1 MSVEQAILGGLIAKQ
16 TITDI
21 GREVGMSRDAVR
33 RRLAKMSA
41 MLDTTRSA
49 DPTHNAI
56 LELERDRVVLKREL
70 ETVRRKLEAAHL
82 DNALYEQL
90 AEVIRDSVAPLP
102 SPTWQHAAPAAG
114 DGGAVDAV
122 LLLSDEHG
130 DEVLTA
136 DATNGLEVYDFR
148 VFQMRLDRLRDKVIL
163 WTQKLLPAHRFNRLF
178 VFKLGDAVNGDIH
191 EQGPRNAFGN
201 TLKAALAVGDAEAMM
216 IDVLSNYFP
225 GGVYVVGV
233 SGNHPRRAS
242 RKDYDGPHDNFDY
255 LVGTQI
261 ATRLANNGNVTVVL
275 PESYTAYVEIA
286 GRVWALNH
294 GDDVVGYS
302 GIPWVGFDKRNNR
315 IQSILATAKT
325 RADYFVYGH
334 YHTAASFASA
344 GGQSFHSG
352 PWTFVDTYAMNKHA
366 LGGHEPTQTLFVV
379 HEKFGVILPIP
390 IFTRDLAAERALYP
404 AMPDEI
410 GVVRDVTT
418 AVPRDSLIQIVT
430 P

>member
-1 MSVEQAILGGLIAKQ
+1 MSVEQDILGGLIAKQ
-16 TITDI
+16 TITEI
-21 GREVGMSRDAVR
+21 GREVGLSRDAVR
-33 RRLAKMSA
+33 RRMAKLSA
-41 MLDTTRSA
+41 MLDDTRIV
-49 DPTHNAI
+49 DPTANAV
-56 LELERDRVVLKREL
+56 LTLERERTVLQSEV
-70 ETVRRKLEAAHL
+70 ETLKKKLRATHL
-82 DNALYEQL
+82 DGSLFERL
-90 AEVIRDSVAPLP
+90 AAVIREDTAPFMTPLL
-102 SPTWQHAAPAAG
+102 QAPQDVSG
-114 DGGAVDAV
+114 DGGVVDAV

-148 VFQMRLDRLRDKVIL
+148 VFQMRLNRLKDKVLL
-163 WTQKLLPAHRFNRLF
+163 WTQHLRPAHRFNRLF
-178 VFKLGDAVNGDIH
+178 IFKLGDAVNGDIH
-191 EQGPRNAFGN
+191 GAGPRNDFGN
-201 TLKAALAVGDAEAMM
+201 TLKAAIAVGDAEAAA
-216 IDVLSNYFP
+216 IDTLSQYFP
-225 GGVYVVGV
+225 GGVVVVGV
-233 SGNHPRRAS
+233 SGNHPRRAV
-242 RKDYDGPHDNFDY
+242 RKDFDGPHDNFDY

-261 ATRLANNGNVTVVL
+261 ATRLANNPNVTVVL
-275 PESYTAYVEIA
+275 PESYTAYVDVG

-315 IQSILATAKT
+315 IQSILATADE

-390 IFTRDLAAERALYP
+390 IFTRDMVAEREQYDTVPVA
-404 AMPDEI
+404 A
-410 GVVRDVTT
+410 GVVEDV
-418 AVPRDSLIQIVT
+418 APAFRPDSLHVVT